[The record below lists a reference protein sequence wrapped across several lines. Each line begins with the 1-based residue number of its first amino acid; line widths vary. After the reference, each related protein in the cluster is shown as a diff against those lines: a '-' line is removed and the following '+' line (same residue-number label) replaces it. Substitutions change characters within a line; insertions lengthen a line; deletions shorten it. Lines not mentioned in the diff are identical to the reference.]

1 MQDWDLLLTDA
12 RLATVV
18 SDEPTSTIDAGAL
31 AIADGRIAWAGCV
44 HELPQGR
51 ALRTIA
57 LEGRWV
63 TPGFID
69 CHTHLV
75 YAGNRANEF
84 AKRMAGAS
92 YVDIAAAGGGIK
104 ATVAATRAASESQLL
119 VNAALRLDA
128 LLAEGVTTVEIKSGY
143 GMDRDTELRMLATA
157 RRLGE
162 GKPVTIVTTYLG
174 GHTVPAEFA
183 GNRAGYVDL
192 VCRTMLEVASA
203 RLADAVDVCY
213 DPIGFDREE
222 CERMLQAA
230 HRAGLPLK
238 LHTGQLAAQG
248 GGAFAAS
255 HGALSADHVEYLS
268 EDDVTAMARSGTVAV
283 LLPGAFYYL
292 RETRK
297 PPVELLRRYGVPIAV
312 ATDHNPGSS
321 PLLSIVLAMNMAS
334 VFFGL
339 TAAETLAGVTRNAAR
354 ALGLLHDRGTI
365 ETGKRADLAIWD
377 IGELGE
383 LASLIGSR
391 KPSMVIQNGRCV
403 GARTEI

>member
-1 MQDWDLLLTDA
+1 MSDWDLLLTDA

-18 SDEPTSTIDAGAL
+18 SDEPTAMIDRGAL
-31 AIADGRIAWAGCV
+31 AIADGHIVWAGPAQ
-44 HELPQGR
+44 ELPQGR
-51 ALRTIA
+51 ARRTIA

-69 CHTHLV
+69 CHTHLI
-75 YAGNRANEF
+75 YAGNRASEF
-84 AKRMAGAS
+84 AERMAGAS
-92 YVDIAAAGGGIK
+92 YADIAAAGGGIK
-104 ATVAATRAASESQLL
+104 ATVAATRVASEAQLL
-119 VNAALRLDA
+119 ANAALRLDA
-128 LLAEGVTTVEIKSGY
+128 LLSEGVTTVEIKSGY

-157 RRLGE
+157 RQLGE

-183 GNRAGYVDL
+183 GNRAGYVEL
-192 VCRTMLEVASA
+192 VCGTMAEVAAA
-203 RLADAVDVCY
+203 RLADAADVCY

-230 HRAGLPLK
+230 RCAGLPVK
-238 LHTGQLAAQG
+238 LHTGQIAAQG

-255 HGALSADHVEYLS
+255 YGALSADHVEYLS
-268 EDDVTAMARSGTVAV
+268 EDDVLAMARSGTVAV

-292 RETRK
+292 RETTK
-297 PPVELLRRYGVPIAV
+297 PPVELLRHHGVPIAV

-365 ETGKRADLAIWD
+365 EAGKRADLAIWD
-377 IGELGE
+377 IGDLGE

-391 KPSMVIQNGRCV
+391 KPSMVIQDGRCV
-403 GARTEI
+403 GRRADT

>member
-1 MQDWDLLLTDA
+1 MPDWDLLLTDA
-12 RLATVV
+12 CLATVV
-18 SDEPTSTIDAGAL
+18 SDDGTGTIDRGAL
-31 AIADGRIAWAGCV
+31 AIAGGRIVWAGPAQ
-44 HELPQGR
+44 ELPRGR
-51 ALRTIA
+51 PQRTIA

-69 CHTHLV
+69 CHTHLI

-104 ATVAATRAASESQLL
+104 ATVAATRAASEAQLL
-119 VNAALRLDA
+119 ANAALRLDA

-174 GHTVPAEFA
+174 GHSVPADFA

-192 VCRTMLEVASA
+192 VCRTMAEVASA
-203 RLADAVDVCY
+203 RLADAADVCY

-230 HRAGLPLK
+230 RRAGLPVK

-268 EDDVTAMARSGTVAV
+268 EDDVMAMARSGTVAV

-292 RETRK
+292 RETTK
-297 PPVELLRRYGVPIAV
+297 PPVELLRRHGVPIAV

-339 TAAETLAGVTRNAAR
+339 TAAETLVGVTRNAAR

-365 ETGKRADLAIWD
+365 EAGKRADLAIWD
-377 IGELGE
+377 IGDLGE

-391 KPSMVIQNGRCV
+391 KPSMVIQDGRCV
-403 GARTEI
+403 GTRADT